1 MTFTKDSTQNYHPTQ
16 NRMARTSKIS
26 KKPSSKPSKPLP
38 VKKSAKAPASPAKS
52 HAGDFQEV
60 RSLIELLKKNDL
72 AVLEFAKGDFK
83 ITLKTPAGASGGGT
97 VFQSAAPA
105 QIASTLT
112 SAAAPEKTVA
122 TEPAK
127 SNYKEIKSPMVGTFY
142 ASPSP
147 ENPSFVEVGKS
158 VTAESVVCIIEA
170 MKVMNEIQAE
180 VSGKIVEIVA
190 ENGKPVQFGEV
201 LFRVS

>member
-1 MTFTKDSTQNYHPTQ
+1 M
-16 NRMARTSKIS
+16 
-26 KKPSSKPSKPLP
+26 
-38 VKKSAKAPASPAKS
+38 
-52 HAGDFQEV
+52 FQ
-60 RSLIELLKKNDL
+60 
-72 AVLEFAKGDFK
+72 
-83 ITLKTPAGASGGGT
+83 T
-97 VFQSAAPA
+97 AAPA
-105 QIASTLT
+105 QIAA
-112 SAAAPEKTVA
+112 SAPASAQVPEKAVA